1 LLVSLLYPRTSH
13 LPLRTSTSDFHS
25 QDGSSLKNFGSLFLT
40 SIVITVFV
48 GLHLKTFKWGA
59 YYEVGGG
66 AVSCPSPHKKTPPQ
80 APSQQPPPP
89 RPRFQTKTE
98 DGTTVRDL
106 YRLELEV
113 FQDPKMV
120 RDRHREQYL
129 LTIK

>member
-1 LLVSLLYPRTSH
+1 VSFAPQKNTT
-13 LPLRTSTSDFHS
+13 TST
-25 QDGSSLKNFGSLFLT
+25 
-40 SIVITVFV
+40 IT
-48 GLHLKTFKWGA
+48 TTA
-59 YYEVGGG
+59 
-66 AVSCPSPHKKTPPQ
+66 
-80 APSQQPPPP
+80 PP